1 MFNLSIEKSVFPN
14 DLKIAR
20 VTPTYKGEG
29 SNDVSNYRSISVLPC
44 FSKILESIMYNLLY
58 KYLIENNN
66 LCFKQCCSTQLV
78 DHIIE
83 SFENNRET
91 LGAFTDP

>member
-20 VTPTYKGEG
+20 FTPTYKGED
-29 SNDVSNYRSISVLPC
+29 SSDVSNYRSISVLPC

-66 LCFKQCCSTQLV
+66 LYFKQCCSTQLV